1 MDDAATPRLLSA
13 GHRRRPKAGQKGFTL
28 LETLVA
34 VMILG
39 VSLVILLQLLSQD
52 LSSTGDS
59 MEYGR
64 AVLLARMKMEE
75 LLVRETPTAAPL
87 SGDFEGGYAWS
98 AAYRATE
105 AAAAAG
111 GMRPLEL
118 TVVVQWS
125 QKGRPKQFSLSTIK
139 LFASPEGG

>member
-1 MDDAATPRLLSA
+1 MDAAATPRLLFV
-13 GHRRRPKAGQKGFTL
+13 GHRRRPEAGRKGFTL

-52 LSSTGDS
+52 LSATGDS

-75 LLVRETPTAAPL
+75 LLVRETPAAAPL
-87 SGDFEGGYAWS
+87 SGNFEGGYAWS

-105 AAAAAG
+105 AAAPAG

-118 TVVVQWS
+118 TVVVHWS
-125 QKGRPKQFSLSTIK
+125 QEGSPKQFSLSTIK
-139 LFASPEGG
+139 LFANPEGG

>member
-1 MDDAATPRLLSA
+1 MDAAANPSPLFF
-13 GHRRRPKAGQKGFTL
+13 GHRRHPNAGQKSFTL

-34 VMILG
+34 VMILA

-52 LSSTGDS
+52 LRSTGYS

-75 LLVRETPTAAPL
+75 LLVRETPAAAPL
-87 SGDFEGGYAWS
+87 NGDFEGGYTWS
-98 AAYRATE
+98 ADFRATD
-105 AAAAAG
+105 AAAAVR

-118 TVVVQWS
+118 TVAVHWRQE
-125 QKGRPKQFSLSTIK
+125 GRPKQLSLSTIK
-139 LFASPEGG
+139 LYPNPEGS